1 MTFYLK
7 GCRIF
12 KLSSKKNVGGEIMTV
27 VKRMTEVIKHANPE
41 VISEK
46 KNRERIEG
54 EQAAL
59 KVEETASLVPRM

>member
-1 MTFYLK
+1 
-7 GCRIF
+7 
-12 KLSSKKNVGGEIMTV
+12 MTV

-46 KNRERIEG
+46 ENREMIEG

>member
-1 MTFYLK
+1 
-7 GCRIF
+7 
-12 KLSSKKNVGGEIMTV
+12 MTV
-27 VKRMTEVIKHANPE
+27 VKRMTEIIKHANPE

-54 EQAAL
+54 KQATL

>member
-1 MTFYLK
+1 
-7 GCRIF
+7 
-12 KLSSKKNVGGEIMTV
+12 MTV
-27 VKRMTEVIKHANPE
+27 TVKKITEIIKHANTK

-46 KNRERIEG
+46 KNREMIEG

>member
-1 MTFYLK
+1 
-7 GCRIF
+7 
-12 KLSSKKNVGGEIMTV
+12 MTV
-27 VKRMTEVIKHANPE
+27 VKRMTEIIKHANHE

-46 KNRERIEG
+46 KNREMIEG

>member
-1 MTFYLK
+1 
-7 GCRIF
+7 
-12 KLSSKKNVGGEIMTV
+12 MTV
-27 VKRMTEVIKHANPE
+27 VQRMTEVIKHANPE

-46 KNRERIEG
+46 KNREMIEG

>member
-1 MTFYLK
+1 
-7 GCRIF
+7 
-12 KLSSKKNVGGEIMTV
+12 MTV
-27 VKRMTEVIKHANPE
+27 VKRMTEVIKHANPK

-46 KNRERIEG
+46 KNREMIEG

>member
-1 MTFYLK
+1 
-7 GCRIF
+7 
-12 KLSSKKNVGGEIMTV
+12 MTV
-27 VKRMTEVIKHANPE
+27 KKIAEIIKHANPE

-46 KNRERIEG
+46 KNREMIEG

>member
-1 MTFYLK
+1 
-7 GCRIF
+7 
-12 KLSSKKNVGGEIMTV
+12 MTV
-27 VKRMTEVIKHANPE
+27 RVKKITGMIKHANTE

>member
-1 MTFYLK
+1 
-7 GCRIF
+7 
-12 KLSSKKNVGGEIMTV
+12 MTV
-27 VKRMTEVIKHANPE
+27 TVKKITEIIKHANTE

-46 KNRERIEG
+46 KNREMIEG

>member
-1 MTFYLK
+1 
-7 GCRIF
+7 
-12 KLSSKKNVGGEIMTV
+12 MTV
-27 VKRMTEVIKHANPE
+27 VKRMTEVIKHANSE

-46 KNRERIEG
+46 KNREMIEG